1 MKLIR
6 HSLIA
11 LAAGCMF
18 AGVAS
23 AQDFT
28 GKFTLPCEVQWG
40 TAVLPAGNYT
50 LEHNSARRSDL
61 MTIRGEKETVMAL
74 PVSQSFDA
82 DRSGKSALIL
92 ARMKGKAVV
101 RVLVLTELGMEFTY
115 AWPKG
120 EHVLLAQGP
129 VLIQRIP
136 VTRVGR

>member
-6 HSLIA
+6 HALIA
-11 LAAGCMF
+11 LAVGCMF

-23 AQDFT
+23 AQDFI
-28 GKFTLPCEVQWG
+28 GRFTLPCEVQWG

-50 LEHNSARRSDL
+50 LEHNSARRTDL
-61 MTIRGEKETVMAL
+61 VTIRGERETVMAL
-74 PVSQSFDA
+74 PASQSFDS

-92 ARMKGKAVV
+92 ARVNRQAVV
-101 RVLVLTELGMEFTY
+101 RVLVLRELGMEFIY
-115 AWPKG
+115 PSPKG
-120 EHVLLAQGP
+120 ERVLLAQAP